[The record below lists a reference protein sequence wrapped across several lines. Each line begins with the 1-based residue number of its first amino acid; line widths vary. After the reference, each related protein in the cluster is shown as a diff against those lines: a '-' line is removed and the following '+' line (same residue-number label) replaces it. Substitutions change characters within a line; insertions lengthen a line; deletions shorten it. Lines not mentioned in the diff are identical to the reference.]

1 MLSVTTLIPYLGA
14 CFLLAIVPGP
24 TVTVILANSLKGGT
38 LAGLAIIAGTQ
49 LGLVT
54 MIVVVALG
62 LEAVMGFMAFAFDW
76 IKLAGAAY
84 LVWLGFNMLRS
95 SGHLGQAAVGP
106 AKSYRRLVLDGFL
119 VIWSNPKALIFLGA
133 FLPQFVTSEAAIDND
148 RAAEL
153 VRLGHAIRRLETGG
167 LREVASTRVL
177 IAAGRLIAEGLTPRD
192 AARAAIAGPLTD
204 DPTVTG
210 GLLEMIDAYLADSR
224 PGD

>member
-54 MIVVVALG
+54 MIGVVALG

-95 SGHLGQAAVGP
+95 SGQLGQAAAGP
-106 AKSYRRLVLDGFL
+106 AKSYRRLILDGFL

-133 FLPQFVTSEAAIDND
+133 FLPQFVTSEAATFWQVM
-148 RAAEL
+148 L
-153 VRLGHAIRRLETGG
+153 LGLFFM
-167 LREVASTRVL
+167 L
-177 IAAGRLIAEGLTPRD
+177 IAGSTDAFYAVLGGRARSLLSSARIKIVSRVSGAILMAGGVWLALQK
-192 AARAAIAGPLTD
+192 RA
-204 DPTVTG
+204 
-210 GLLEMIDAYLADSR
+210 
-224 PGD
+224 

>member
-1 MLSVTTLIPYLGA
+1 MFSLSTLIPYLGA
-14 CFLLAIVPGP
+14 CFMLAIVPGP

-54 MIVVVALG
+54 MIGVVALG

-84 LVWLGFNMLRS
+84 LIWLGFNMLRS
-95 SGHLGQAAVGP
+95 SGELGRAEPVA

-133 FLPQFVTSEAAIDND
+133 FLPQFVTDEAATFWQVMALGLFFMVIAGTTDAAYAFLGG
-148 RAAEL
+148 RARHLLTATR
-153 VRLGHAIRRLETGG
+153 VRLVSRVSGAILMLGG
-167 LREVASTRVL
+167 VWLAL
-177 IAAGRLIAEGLTPRD
+177 QK
-192 AARAAIAGPLTD
+192 RA
-204 DPTVTG
+204 
-210 GLLEMIDAYLADSR
+210 
-224 PGD
+224 